1 MALNF
6 VRKVLNNDIGN
17 TAFNLSEH
25 LDHAHIEL
33 CPVLLIAKFRLSM
46 A

>member
-6 VRKVLNNDIGN
+6 VGKVLDNDIGHA
-17 TAFNLSEH
+17 AFNLSEH

-33 CPVLLIAKFRLSM
+33 CPVLLVAKFLLSM